1 MYVSYDLN
9 AGATYVELMDGEVAQ
24 TVEISDLVMV
34 DVNVHGE
41 PLGVE
46 FVVPPSQITPEMIE
60 RVVFRFPTLDVLHK
74 TEMWLLTH

>member
-1 MYVSYDLN
+1 MYVSYDLS
-9 AGATYVELMDGEVAQ
+9 AGATYVEVMEGETAR

-34 DVNVHGE
+34 DVNASGE

-46 FVVPPSQITPEMIE
+46 FVVPPSQITSEMID
-60 RVVFRFPTLDVLHK
+60 RVVKRFPTLDTLYK